1 MDKDGYSGNDY
12 FVSLATG
19 TKGRMVPRDEL
30 LATLSKQLDDMFNSV
45 ERESLNECKVKNEY
59 L

>member
-45 ERESLNECKVKNEY
+45 ERDYVNKCEEKDK
-59 L
+59 

>member
-12 FVSLATG
+12 DFDLATG

-30 LATLSKQLDDMFNSV
+30 LATLSKQLDDIFNSV
-45 ERESLNECKVKNEY
+45 ERESINECEVMDK
-59 L
+59 